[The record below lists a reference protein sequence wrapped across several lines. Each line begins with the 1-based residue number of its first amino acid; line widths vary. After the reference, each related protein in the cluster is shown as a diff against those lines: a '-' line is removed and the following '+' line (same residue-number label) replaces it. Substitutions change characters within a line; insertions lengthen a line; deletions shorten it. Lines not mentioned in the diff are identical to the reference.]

1 MAFPMVLTVLM
12 VLKGMNI
19 STSSQM
25 PGGLQVRSTMKVVLG
40 QGKDLVVPAGV
51 LGQRRNPVTSSAQT
65 ATDVIR

>member
-1 MAFPMVLTVLM
+1 MVLTVLI

-51 LGQRRNPVTSSAQT
+51 LGQRRNPVASSAQI
-65 ATDVIR
+65 ATDVMR